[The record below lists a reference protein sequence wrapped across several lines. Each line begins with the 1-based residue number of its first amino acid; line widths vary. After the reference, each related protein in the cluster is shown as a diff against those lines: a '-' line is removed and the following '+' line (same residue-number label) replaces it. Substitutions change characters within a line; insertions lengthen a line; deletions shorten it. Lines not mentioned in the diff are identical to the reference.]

1 MLQYNQIK
9 DPKTMIDPNEIGTM
23 NVAKNNPK
31 ETVLG
36 NEFLQ
41 WSGQHKIHY
50 PRGLEGSVS
59 QKLEAQK
66 F

>member
-1 MLQYNQIK
+1 
-9 DPKTMIDPNEIGTM
+9 MIDPNEIGTM
-23 NVAKNNPK
+23 NVANNNPK

-41 WSGQHKIHY
+41 WSGQRKIHY

-59 QKLEAQK
+59 
-66 F
+66 

>member
-23 NVAKNNPK
+23 IVVNNNPK
-31 ETVLG
+31 ETVPG

-41 WSGQHKIHY
+41 
-50 PRGLEGSVS
+50 
-59 QKLEAQK
+59 
-66 F
+66 